1 MALRTVPWLTRKR
14 AARSISL
21 GIASPGFHSPACRL
35 CRIRP
40 LICWYSGLK
49 AGVAGAAASGGGR
62 RSAVEG
68 EWAAHGV
75 RQGWQ
80 LPGALNHILYKT

>member
-21 GIASPGFHSPACRL
+21 GMASPGFHSPACRL

-40 LICWYSGLK
+40 LICWYSGLN
-49 AGVAGAAASGGGR
+49 AGVAGSRASAAAVPLSAEEGASGPSL
-62 RSAVEG
+62 SACG
-68 EWAAHGV
+68 
-75 RQGWQ
+75 
-80 LPGALNHILYKT
+80 K